1 MLQNVAGLAY
11 QPGNILQHTFG
22 FMRYGLGVGPGVGV
36 GIPVGAGVGIGVGVG
51 ILVGA
56 GVGVGNAVDTGVGV
70 GVGVGIPVGAG
81 VGVKIGTGVKGRL
94 LPQAAN
100 VLREQPSIRSCQLL
114 EVVVITR
121 ICCNFVCEL
130 LPLPLTLTTA

>member
-1 MLQNVAGLAY
+1 MLQNVAGLAC

-22 FMRYGLGVGPGVGV
+22 FMRYG
-36 GIPVGAGVGIGVGVG
+36 I
-51 ILVGA
+51 
-56 GVGVGNAVDTGVGV
+56 GVGV

-81 VGVKIGTGVKGRL
+81 VGVKIGTGVRGRL

-114 EVVVITR
+114 EGVVITR